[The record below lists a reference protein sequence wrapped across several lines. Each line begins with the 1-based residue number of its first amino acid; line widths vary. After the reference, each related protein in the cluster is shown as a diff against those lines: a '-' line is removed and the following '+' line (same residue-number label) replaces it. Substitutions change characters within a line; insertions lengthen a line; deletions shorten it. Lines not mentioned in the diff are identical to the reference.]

1 MFVALNFCPI
11 NYSLCGD
18 PEVFE
23 ITSLRLMIQWLQTQT
38 FFLPATFLA
47 PDFFFSLFLS
57 TISVLA
63 LTFSISIMFLLS
75 ISVSLSSVSLSVFLS
90 FYNLL
95 PLFYASVL
103 FVSMLSFHILSI
115 SPPHPLLSLPLCHS
129 LLLYLYSIV
138 ALFLA

>member
-75 ISVSLSSVSLSVFLS
+75 ISVSLSSVSLSVFLYFPTKEIYTNS
-90 FYNLL
+90 IIILIIILIIIRIINHLTI
-95 PLFYASVL
+95 ASV
-103 FVSMLSFHILSI
+103 SI
-115 SPPHPLLSLPLCHS
+115 ST
-129 LLLYLYSIV
+129 V
-138 ALFLA
+138 T